1 MMFLKKIA
9 ATTYISRNQELCLK
23 KEILIFEQL
32 KFDFSIV
39 RHNTIPVLCH

>member
-32 KFDFSIV
+32 IVAFSIV
-39 RHNTIPVLCH
+39 RHITMPVLCH